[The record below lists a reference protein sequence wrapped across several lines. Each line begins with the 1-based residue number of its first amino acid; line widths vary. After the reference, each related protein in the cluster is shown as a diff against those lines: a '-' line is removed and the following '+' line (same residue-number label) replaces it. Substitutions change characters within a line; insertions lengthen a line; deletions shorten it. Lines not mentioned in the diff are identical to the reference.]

1 MRLRTSETLKR
12 MVRPREAPPCSS
24 CCGRAC
30 DAGFVVGVAVA
41 AGSAAGSA
49 EEVPGPPCL
58 SAGAVVMAA
67 ARDLGWPGRS
77 AWEECVVSA

>member
-30 DAGFVVGVAVA
+30 DAGFVVGVAA
-41 AGSAAGSA
+41 AAGSA

-58 SAGAVVMAA
+58 SAGAVFMAA
-67 ARDLGWPGRS
+67 ARDLGFR
-77 AWEECVVSA
+77 V